1 MTKLWLGLLLAMGLA
16 ASPVARADEEYDKL
30 LKEFQ
35 DAQQKFY
42 ERLSKQAEENEAK
55 LKEQGEDK
63 EKGEIEAID
72 MTKGSPVI
80 EFMPRFREY
89 AEKHGGKPEAIPAL
103 VWIIGSAGMGMD
115 ESGKG
120 KSAASWAI
128 ERLTKDHAAQPEI
141 KDSLRE
147 LRYAGWGSDQ
157 AALNALYEKV
167 ISENKDKEAAGSAR
181 FNLACA
187 LVSPGPDADKDEK
200 AAAAAK
206 KRAHE
211 LLEKVA
217 QDRPND
223 KLAEAAENYLFELD
237 HLQIGMIAPDFT
249 GTDVDGKEIKLSQF
263 RGQVVVLDFW
273 GFW

>member
-128 ERLTKDHAAQPEI
+128 ERLTKDHAAQVESADARCAVGRECKSFHRSAADRIDGLEPLAGMEEGSAGPERATAADHRI
-141 KDSLRE
+141 EPIAFPDIEVGR
-147 LRYAGWGSDQ
+147 Q
-157 AALNALYEKV
+157 ANATE
-167 ISENKDKEAAGSAR
+167 STAAAGSTAR
-181 FNLACA
+181 KRLAPTA
-187 LVSPGPDADKDEK
+187 RRMPGYCLLIVHRRHRGEVNAGVNKGLSK
-200 AAAAAK
+200 SVCRAK
-206 KRAHE
+206 
-211 LLEKVA
+211 L
-217 QDRPND
+217 
-223 KLAEAAENYLFELD
+223 
-237 HLQIGMIAPDFT
+237 IS
-249 GTDVDGKEIKLSQF
+249 IKSAYPVWL
-263 RGQVVVLDFW
+263 
-273 GFW
+273 